1 MGTGTC
7 RSICWDPSAARKTN
21 WTVSA
26 AERHERWGQSVGIRD
41 PDTIPLIAAAEG
53 GWVPSGAYTR
63 SLTGGAPACPGKF
76 RRYLSSTYTGP
87 DGGAE

>member
-7 RSICWDPSAARKTN
+7 RSICWDPSAARKIN

-53 GWVPSGAYTR
+53 GLGSVGCLHQVSHWGSAR
-63 SLTGGAPACPGKF
+63 
-76 RRYLSSTYTGP
+76 LSR
-87 DGGAE
+87 